1 MQRGAGAPHPALDCS
16 DRAMAD
22 ARRVVVG
29 QTMHDHQDQCIS
41 LRGWNSPYRSIQI
54 PKDKRIDLIRRD
66 LTRSGFDNL
75 RRRNDRAL
83 ASIIG
88 DGLVVHDG
96 EDPGLEVG
104 AWLELVGRYERANNC
119 ILDEI
124 IRKIIPPAEE
134 TREGTHVGQTS
145 GKFRNESV

>member
-1 MQRGAGAPHPALDCS
+1 
-16 DRAMAD
+16 
-22 ARRVVVG
+22 
-29 QTMHDHQDQCIS
+29 MHDHQDQRIS

-54 PKDKRIDLIRRD
+54 PKDERIDLIRRD

-75 RRRNDRAL
+75 RRRHEGAL

-88 DGLVVHDG
+88 DVLIVHDG

-104 AWLELVGRYERANNC
+104 AWLELVSRYERAKER

-124 IRKIIPPAEE
+124 IRKIISPAEK
-134 TREGTHVGQTS
+134 TREGTHVGQTL
-145 GKFRNESV
+145 GKFRNEGV